1 MPVLFY
7 YLHLKFYFYSNEHEP
22 IHVHVSTGQAEAKF
36 NITPTTKLIEN
47 HGLKARDIRI
57 AIKAIEDNR
66 DIITRQWKM
75 MCKISIIAGLMV
87 IMLLKVSKIVSLCL
101 ISVLLELPIRC
112 KLESIKKD

>member
-36 NITPTTKLIEN
+36 NITPTTKMIEN

-66 DIITRQWKM
+66 DIITRQWK
-75 MCKISIIAGLMV
+75 
-87 IMLLKVSKIVSLCL
+87 
-101 ISVLLELPIRC
+101 EFFNQQ
-112 KLESIKKD
+112 

>member
-36 NITPTTKLIEN
+36 NITPTTKMIEN
-47 HGLKARDIRI
+47 QGLKARDIRI

-66 DIITRQWKM
+66 DIITRQWK
-75 MCKISIIAGLMV
+75 
-87 IMLLKVSKIVSLCL
+87 
-101 ISVLLELPIRC
+101 EFFNHQ
-112 KLESIKKD
+112 